1 MLTQE
6 TPELISL
13 HLWANLPLY
22 GKKWQ
27 VKMANNYTY
36 KVRKK
41 DDINRV
47 IKRFIKKCK
56 KLGIIDEI
64 KDRQH
69 YTKPSE
75 KKRRAKERA
84 IRRRKKE
91 ERKNTP
97 LQPPTTL
104 PLHLFPTC

>member
-1 MLTQE
+1 
-6 TPELISL
+6 
-13 HLWANLPLY
+13 
-22 GKKWQ
+22 
-27 VKMANNYTY
+27 MATNYAARP
-36 KVRKK
+36 RKNE
-41 DDINRV
+41 DPNRF

-91 ERKNTP
+91 ERKRKK
-97 LQPPTTL
+97 
-104 PLHLFPTC
+104 